1 MFPVRQLLLMI
12 KGTHFE
18 AERSLHKYIIIG
30 TKSTIVLLHNV
41 FIRSQDELIFSAD
54 NVVLNPK
61 PARGA
66 GDNFGLRKPNLY
78 KLKIG

>member
-1 MFPVRQLLLMI
+1 MFPVRQLLLLI

-18 AERSLHKYIIIG
+18 AVRSLHKYIIIG

-54 NVVLNPK
+54 NVVLNPNQHGV
-61 PARGA
+61 RGTTSDFA
-66 GDNFGLRKPNLY
+66 NQIY
-78 KLKIG
+78 IS

>member
-1 MFPVRQLLLMI
+1 MFPVRQLLLLI

-30 TKSTIVLLHNV
+30 TKSTTVLLHNV

-54 NVVLNPK
+54 HVVLNPNQH
-61 PARGA
+61 G
-66 GDNFGLRKPNLY
+66 
-78 KLKIG
+78 